1 MKKKGTSIILS
12 LILLICPSIVK
23 AASSCSYSEQAKLND
38 LVANVKASYEY
49 IERLSDEKGMD
60 PDSGE
65 EMDVWESIFKIS
77 VLNIT
82 EEIYITISND
92 ATGFEAT
99 YKYEDTNNGIVEFE
113 QKDLTKVTEYKIDVY
128 SNNSNCAGELYRTF
142 TLKTPKFNV
151 FSNIALCNIY
161 PNYYYCQEFL
171 DTDVEIDYEKFYD
184 GLESYQ
190 ELHPEEEQKEET
202 KKENKLIKFYK
213 EHALAI
219 NIIAGVLVVGGVTA
233 TVILVKRKRSRV
245 L

>member
-49 IERLSDEKGMD
+49 IERLSAEKAID

-65 EMDVWESIFKIS
+65 EMDDWEDIFKIS
-77 VLNIT
+77 VINIT
-82 EEIYITISND
+82 EDIYITVSND
-92 ATGFEAT
+92 VTGFEAT
-99 YKYEDTNNGIVEFE
+99 YKYEDTNNGVVEFE
-113 QKDLTKVTEYKIDVY
+113 QKDLTKVSEYEINVY
-128 SNNSNCAGELYRTF
+128 SNNNNCAGELYRTF
-142 TLKTPKFNV
+142 KLRTPMLNG
-151 FSNIALCNIY
+151 FSNIAICNSY

-171 DTDVEIDYEKFYD
+171 DTDVEIDYEKFYE

-190 ELHPEEEQKEET
+190 ELHKEEIPEETIE
-202 KKENKLIKFYK
+202 ENKLLKFYK

-219 NIIAGVLVVGGVTA
+219 NIVAGAIVVIGVAT
-233 TVILVKRKRSRV
+233 TVILIKRKRSRV